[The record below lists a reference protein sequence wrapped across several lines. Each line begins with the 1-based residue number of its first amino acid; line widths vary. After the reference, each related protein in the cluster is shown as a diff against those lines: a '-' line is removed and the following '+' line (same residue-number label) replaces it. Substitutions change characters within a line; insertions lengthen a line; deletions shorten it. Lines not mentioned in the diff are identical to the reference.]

1 MRVLDAAKINYNEY
15 TYDDTCTV
23 GTEVA
28 ALLGQPQER
37 VFKTLVTVAKS
48 GAHYVFMIPVAEEL
62 DLKKA
67 AKAVGEKAVSMLKA
81 KDLLPL
87 TGYIHGGCSPIGMK
101 KQFPTYIHSSA
112 ASLPAIYISAGV
124 RGLQLKIAPAELIA
138 FVGAIMAEISRRE

>member
-1 MRVLDAAKINYNEY
+1 MAKKQVKTNVMRVLDAAKINYNEY

-62 DLKKA
+62 DLKRRQKRS
-67 AKAVGEKAVSMLKA
+67 AKR
-81 KDLLPL
+81 
-87 TGYIHGGCSPIGMK
+87 
-101 KQFPTYIHSSA
+101 QF
-112 ASLPAIYISAGV
+112 LC
-124 RGLQLKIAPAELIA
+124 
-138 FVGAIMAEISRRE
+138 